1 MSAAG
6 YPGNAAE
13 LPWSSDPGSTCARD
27 EDVASRASLGH
38 GEGRALRPPIAAL
51 QSPAQHLAA
60 VAGGRPVAAQAV
72 PGPGCR
78 LSGRRAGLRLRA
90 VMERGVGHHRC

>member
-13 LPWSSDPGSTCARD
+13 LPWSSDPGSACAGD
-27 EDVASRASLGH
+27 EDAASRASLGH
-38 GEGRALRPPIAAL
+38 GEGRALRPPVAAF

-60 VAGGRPVAAQAV
+60 VAGGRPVAAQAA
-72 PGPGCR
+72 GSAGGAR
-78 LSGRRAGLRLRA
+78 GSGSGL
-90 VMERGVGHHRC
+90 